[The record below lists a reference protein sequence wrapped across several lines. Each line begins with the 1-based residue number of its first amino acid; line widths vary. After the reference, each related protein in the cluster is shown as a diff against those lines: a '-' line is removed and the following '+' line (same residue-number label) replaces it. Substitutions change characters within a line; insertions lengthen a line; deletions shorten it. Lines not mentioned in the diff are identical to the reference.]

1 MTTKADDVLQ
11 LSTART
17 LLGCASGQSLVDGVR
32 DVLAQVRALKHHLEA
47 ALADASA
54 LRDLLIEEQKLRH
67 DYGTRLARIEAGH
80 DTEHRSV

>member
-1 MTTKADDVLQ
+1 MSTKASDVLD
-11 LSTART
+11 LSRARD
-17 LLGCASGQSLVDGVR
+17 LLGCGPGTSLLDGVR
-32 DVLAQVRALKHHLEA
+32 AIVVEAKMLRGHLDA

-80 DTEHRSV
+80 DTESRSG